1 MADLEIQIRRWPGT
15 DDLPLPSYQS
25 RDAVGMDLHAAV
37 TGELTLAPGERA
49 SVPCGIAVAIPSGHE
64 GQVRPRSG
72 LAAKHGISLVNTPG
86 TIDPD
91 YRGEVKVLLI
101 NLGKEPFVVSR
112 GMRIAQLLVLPVPRV
127 VWKEVAELPPTA
139 RGDGGFGHTGR

>member
-1 MADLEIQIRRWPGT
+1 MTLEIKIRRLPHGE
-15 DDLPLPSYQS
+15 DLPLPSYQS
-25 RDAVGMDLHAAV
+25 QDAVGMDLHAAV
-37 TGELTLAPGERA
+37 TGEVTLAPGA
-49 SVPCGIAVAIPSGHE
+49 IAGVPCGFALAVPPGYEA
-64 GQVRPRSG
+64 QVRPRSG

-101 NLGKEPFVVSR
+101 NHGKEPFVVTR

-127 VWKEVAELPPTA
+127 TWKEVAQLPPTA
-139 RGDGGFGHTGR
+139 RGAGGFGHTGH

>member
-1 MADLEIQIRRWPGT
+1 MADLEIQIQKLPGNA
-15 DDLPLPSYQS
+15 DLPLPSHQS
-25 RDAVGMDLHAAV
+25 EGAVGMDLHAAV
-37 TGELTLAPGERA
+37 TGEVTLAPGARA
-49 SVPCGIAVAIPSGHE
+49 SIPCGIAIAVPPGYEA
-64 GQVRPRSG
+64 QVRPRSG

-101 NLGKEPFVVSR
+101 NHGKEPFVVAR

-127 VWKEVAELPPTA
+127 VWKEVSELPPTA
-139 RGDGGFGHTGR
+139 RGSVGFGHTGH